1 VILPDVNV
9 LIYAFRRD
17 SAQHAACKPWLDTLV
32 EGDAQF
38 GLSPRVLCALVRIT
52 TNARIFREPSP
63 LE

>member
-1 VILPDVNV
+1 MILPHVDV

-17 SAQHAACKPWLDTLV
+17 SGRHAACKPWLDALV

-38 GLSPRVLCALVRIT
+38 GLSPLVLFALVRIT